1 MPTLRSAASLLAAA
15 TDIPSL
21 GPLAAAVGIAGLPAP
36 LDREA
41 RTALGLPD
49 DCSSASV
56 ARGPGTL
63 RALLLDVD
71 GTRPMREVIVHLASR
86 LSTRA
91 PHVLWLAIACRSS

>member
-1 MPTLRSAASLLAAA
+1 MPTLRSAATLLAAA

-21 GPLAAAVGIAGLPAP
+21 APLAAAVGIAGPPAA

-49 DCSSASV
+49 DCPSASV

-71 GTRPMREVIVHLASR
+71 GTRPMRDVLIHLARR
-86 LSTRA
+86 LSARA
-91 PHVLWLAIACRSS
+91 PHVLWLAIA